1 LVNPAVAYRAAM
13 EGATYSLLAGV
24 GRMSELGMPAPR
36 EVKVVGGGSKSPL
49 WRQIIADAFDV
60 KVRRLREAES
70 AALGAATQAAAAAEG
85 VDAKSYVRANL
96 ATSQEGGSEE
106 EEEIHSPVPEAV
118 EALRAG
124 YELFIAEG
132 RALFGAG
139 GGE

>member
-1 LVNPAVAYRAAM
+1 M

-70 AALGAATQAAAAAEG
+70 AALGAATQAAAAEG

-96 ATSQEGGSEE
+96 ATSQDGGSEE
-106 EEEIHSPVPEAV
+106 EEEVHSPVPEAV